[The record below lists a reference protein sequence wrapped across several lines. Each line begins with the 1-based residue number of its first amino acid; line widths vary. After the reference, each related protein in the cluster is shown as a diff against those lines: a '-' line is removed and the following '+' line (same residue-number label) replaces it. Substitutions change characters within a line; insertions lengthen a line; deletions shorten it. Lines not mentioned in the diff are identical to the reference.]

1 MGLCLCS
8 APFNLLKGKARTSE
22 TKTLEAT
29 MGDRDMG
36 GRDMGGR
43 DGGEDRGPGL
53 DTTLQDSDIESNW
66 DQVRGPAVQRKGCWA
81 GAIGQLRSIA
91 ALILTCSIRR

>member
-1 MGLCLCS
+1 VGLCLCS

-29 MGDRDMG
+29 MGDRDG
-36 GRDMGGR
+36 GD
-43 DGGEDRGPGL
+43 DRGPGL

-66 DQVRGPAVQRKGCWA
+66 DQVRV
-81 GAIGQLRSIA
+81 LRLSA
-91 ALILTCSIRR
+91 QGMLGWHVGRLPQ

>member
-29 MGDRDMG
+29 MGDRDG
-36 GRDMGGR
+36 GD
-43 DGGEDRGPGL
+43 DRGPGL

-66 DQVRGPAVQRKGCWA
+66 DQVRVLRLSAQGML
-81 GAIGQLRSIA
+81 GAHGMLGWHVGWLPQ
-91 ALILTCSIRR
+91 

>member
-29 MGDRDMG
+29 MGD
-36 GRDMGGR
+36 RDMGGR